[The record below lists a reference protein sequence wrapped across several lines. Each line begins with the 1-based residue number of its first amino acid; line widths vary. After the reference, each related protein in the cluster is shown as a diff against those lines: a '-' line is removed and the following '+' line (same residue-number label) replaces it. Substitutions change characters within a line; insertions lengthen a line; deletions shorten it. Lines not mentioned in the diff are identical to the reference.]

1 MDKGKEKSTKR
12 FFAQDAY
19 MIIVGVAF
27 LAFIVIALLYLYK
40 FNDGL
45 SDRQEVWGQFGDFL
59 GGSLN
64 PILGFLTVI
73 ILVNT
78 LKTQRR
84 ELRDAKKA
92 IKTNNRLIKSQLRFM
107 ELQALENTFFKL
119 LEDFDK
125 NPFVMKCREPG
136 QNINIYCGV
145 YKIRDEDVDSPKGAE
160 VFGSCVDGVSL
171 GQFRYIV
178 IDKFMSMVSL
188 ASRLDN
194 NKIHFKLMQTTA
206 GIRLVSAMVH
216 HSKKLPSAY
225 ELFKK
230 ARPLLNG
237 LHHEFAFDPDV
248 AKDFLSKSEYRL
260 FLLNDATNQER
271 LERTYQIR
279 IDKRNS

>member
-1 MDKGKEKSTKR
+1 MPTSKDDKRKNSIKVVNVGKGKEKSSKK

-19 MIIVGVAF
+19 MLIVGVAF
-27 LAFIVIALLYLYK
+27 LAFIAIALLYLYR
-40 FNDGL
+40 FNGGL
-45 SDRQEVWGQFGDFL
+45 SDKQEVWGQFGDFL

-64 PILGFLTVI
+64 PMLGFLTVI
-73 ILVNT
+73 ILVST

-84 ELRDAKKA
+84 ELRDTKKA
-92 IKTNNRLIKSQLRFM
+92 LKINNRLIKGQLKFV

-125 NPFVMKCREPG
+125 DPFVVKCREPG

-145 YKIRDEDVDSPKGAE
+145 YKIKDEVVDSPKGVE

-178 IDKFMSMVSL
+178 IDKFLSMVSL

-194 NKIHFKLMQTTA
+194 NQIHFKLMQTAA

-230 ARPLLNG
+230 GSA
-237 LHHEFAFDPDV
+237 FA
-248 AKDFLSKSEYRL
+248 
-260 FLLNDATNQER
+260 
-271 LERTYQIR
+271 
-279 IDKRNS
+279 